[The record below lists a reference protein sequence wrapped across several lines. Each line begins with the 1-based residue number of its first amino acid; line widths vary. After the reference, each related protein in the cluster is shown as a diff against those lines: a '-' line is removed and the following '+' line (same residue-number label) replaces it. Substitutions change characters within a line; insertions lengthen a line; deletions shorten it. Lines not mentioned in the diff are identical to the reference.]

1 MNDFEAIL
9 GDVIIL
15 ELSIDNNGAQI
26 NSEDYLILF
35 TVKKPFHGNI
45 QSTSNEYKDIVIQ
58 KNNSDNGGITAQS
71 NGKLH
76 VVIDHNDT
84 QDLLDGQYDYDVQI
98 ARKDAK
104 EQPCT
109 VIKGKITF
117 NPQITYKTEI

>member
-15 ELSIDNNGAQI
+15 ELSIDNNGTQI

-35 TVKKPFHGNI
+35 TVKKPFQGNVP
-45 QSTSNEYKDIVIQ
+45 STSNEYKDIVIQ
-58 KNNSDNGGITAQS
+58 KNNSANGGIAGQS

-76 VVIDHNDT
+76 VVIDHADT
-84 QDLLDGQYDYDVQI
+84 QDLLDGQYDYDVQV
-98 ARKDAK
+98 ARQDAK